1 MGDKNLGP
9 GTSTSPAMSATTK
22 SRTVSFALPPPP
34 PPPPPP
40 PHQSVIDTLAR
51 FKKKLKEGKL
61 KGNNMS
67 DANQSTINT
76 FTNDIASLD
85 NDVIYNCQND
95 YESLLKELN
104 DSATKYNYNP
114 TKIASLITYI
124 DAIISTLTT
133 PSIGGKKRRSK
144 RHKKRHKKRNRKT
157 FKRKY

>member
-1 MGDKNLGP
+1 
-9 GTSTSPAMSATTK
+9 
-22 SRTVSFALPPPP
+22 
-34 PPPPPP
+34 
-40 PHQSVIDTLAR
+40 
-51 FKKKLKEGKL
+51 
-61 KGNNMS
+61 MS